1 MFIIFIP
8 VSLPPYKIKFNQEIW
23 SHRVSQTPGIYV
35 FFSCLF
41 PFVFHCWTPEDQ
53 PIFVSISRYPFQFD
67 NEIACIAWARHP
79 CVFFSISPRSRI
91 DLWFLGKGSLPI
103 KMMLAAFFDFNRAQ
117 LWWRI
122 SKSDSPVQIHALQY
136 QNCCQLEKETR
147 HVESFTWLVIKSS

>member
-1 MFIIFIP
+1 M
-8 VSLPPYKIKFNQEIW
+8 SLPPYKIKFNQEIW

-41 PFVFHCWTPEDQ
+41 PFVFNCWTPEDQ
-53 PIFVSISRYPFQFD
+53 LIFVFISCYPFQFD
-67 NEIACIAWARHP
+67 NEITCKAWARHP
-79 CVFFSISPRSRI
+79 DVFFSISPRSRI

-122 SKSDSPVQIHALQY
+122 SKSDSLVQIHVINL
-136 QNCCQLEKETR
+136 LSTR
-147 HVESFTWLVIKSS
+147 RRNSPCWDFHLTCDQKFINLVQIKWN